1 MATLAHIGIFKELL
15 QMSRK
20 QNDCLKDGKLDEAV
34 EILKE
39 REPLIEK
46 LKADN
51 VKLSPEDKEA
61 KGLIKEIVD
70 SDERLTLLLI
80 DRRNST
86 SENLKRRL
94 EAKRVLDAYSG
105 SIG

>member
-1 MATLAHIGIFKELL
+1 MTTSAHIGIFKELL
-15 QMSRK
+15 ELSRK
-20 QNDCLKDGKLDEAV
+20 QNDCLTDGKLDEAV

-39 REPLIEK
+39 RESLIEN
-46 LKADN
+46 LKADG
-51 VKLSPEDKEA
+51 VRLTPDDKEA

-80 DRRNST
+80 ERRNST

-94 EAKRVLDAYSG
+94 KAKKVLDAYSG
-105 SIG
+105 TMD